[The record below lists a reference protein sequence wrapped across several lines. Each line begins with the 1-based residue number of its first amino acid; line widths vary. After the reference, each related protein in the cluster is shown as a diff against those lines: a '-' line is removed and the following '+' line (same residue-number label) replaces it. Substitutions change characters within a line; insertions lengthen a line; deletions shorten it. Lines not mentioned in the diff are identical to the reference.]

1 MKFNVLTLFPDMVIN
16 GLNHSIIGKA
26 MEKGVIQVNPINF
39 RDFSDSKHNSVD
51 DYPYGGGAG
60 MVIQAQPVLDA
71 YEDLRKKEGT
81 SRLIYLTPQG
91 KTFNQAMAEEFARAD
106 QLTFLCGHY
115 EGIDER
121 IIDSIVTDEVS
132 IGDFVLTGGEM
143 AVILIIDAVARL
155 IPGVLKNNASSE
167 HESFHD
173 HLLEYPQYSRPEVYK
188 GMKVPEVLLSGHHKH
203 IEVWRREQSLL
214 RTYKKRPDLLPL
226 ANLTDSDKQFL
237 KKYCNY
243 DVNMI

>member
-1 MKFNVLTLFPDMVIN
+1 MKFNVLTLFPDMVMN

-26 MEKGVIQVNPINF
+26 MEKGIIQVNPINF

-60 MVIQAQPVLDA
+60 MVIQAQPVIDA
-71 YEDLRKKEGT
+71 YENLVKREGKT
-81 SRLIYLTPQG
+81 RLIYLTPQG
-91 KTFNQAMAEEFARAD
+91 KTFNQAMAEEFAQAD

-115 EGIDER
+115 EGVDER

-132 IGDFVLTGGEM
+132 IGDFILTGGEM

-155 IPGVLKNNASSE
+155 IPGVLKNNASCE

-173 HLLEYPQYSRPEVYK
+173 YLLEYPQYSRPEIFK

-203 IEVWRREQSLL
+203 IEIWRREQSLL

-226 ANLTDSDKQFL
+226 ANLTESDKQFL

-243 DVNMI
+243 DLNML

>member
-1 MKFNVLTLFPDMVIN
+1 MKFNVLTLFPDMVMDS
-16 GLNHSIIGKA
+16 LNHSIIGKA
-26 MEKGVIQVNPINF
+26 MEKGIIQVNSINF

-71 YEDLRKKEGT
+71 YEDLVKKEGA

-143 AVILIIDAVARL
+143 AVVLIIDAVARL
-155 IPGVLKNNASSE
+155 IPGVLKNNTSSE

-173 HLLEYPQYSRPEVYK
+173 YLLEYPQYSRPEIYK
-188 GMKVPEVLLSGHHKH
+188 GMSVPKVLLSGHHKN
-203 IEVWRREQSLL
+203 IEIWRREQSLL
-214 RTYKKRPDLLPL
+214 RTYKKRPDLLPF
-226 ANLTDSDKQFL
+226 ANLTESDKQFL

-243 DVNMI
+243 DVNML

>member
-1 MKFNVLTLFPDMVIN
+1 MRFNVLTLFPDMVMN
-16 GLNHSIIGKA
+16 SLNHSIIGKA
-26 MEKGVIQVNPINF
+26 MEKGIIQVNPINF

-71 YEDLRKKEGT
+71 YKDLSKREGT

-91 KTFNQAMAEEFARAD
+91 KTFNQAMAEEFAKAD

-143 AVILIIDAVARL
+143 AVVLIIDAVARL
-155 IPGVLKNNASSE
+155 IPGVLKNTTSSE

-173 HLLEYPQYSRPEVYK
+173 HLLEYPQYSRPEVFN
-188 GMKVPEVLLSGHHKH
+188 GMSVPKVLLSGHHKH
-203 IEVWRREQSLL
+203 IEIWRREQSLL
-214 RTYKKRPDLLPL
+214 RTYKKRPDLLPF
-226 ANLTDSDKQFL
+226 ANLTESDKQFL

-243 DVNMI
+243 DVNML

>member
-1 MKFNVLTLFPDMVIN
+1 MKFNVLTLFPDMVMDS
-16 GLNHSIIGKA
+16 LNHSIIGKA
-26 MEKGVIQVNPINF
+26 MEKGIIQVNSINF

-71 YEDLRKKEGT
+71 YEDLVKKEGT

-91 KTFNQAMAEEFARAD
+91 KTFNQAMAEEFARED

-115 EGIDER
+115 EGVDER

-143 AVILIIDAVARL
+143 AVVLIIDAVARL
-155 IPGVLKNNASSE
+155 IPGVLKNNTSSE

-173 HLLEYPQYSRPEVYK
+173 NLLEYPQYSRPEIYK
-188 GMKVPEVLLSGHHKH
+188 GMPVPKVLLSGHHKN
-203 IEVWRREQSLL
+203 IEIWRREQSLI
-214 RTYKKRPDLLPL
+214 RTYKKRPDLLPF
-226 ANLTDSDKQFL
+226 ANLTESDKQFL

-243 DVNMI
+243 DVNML